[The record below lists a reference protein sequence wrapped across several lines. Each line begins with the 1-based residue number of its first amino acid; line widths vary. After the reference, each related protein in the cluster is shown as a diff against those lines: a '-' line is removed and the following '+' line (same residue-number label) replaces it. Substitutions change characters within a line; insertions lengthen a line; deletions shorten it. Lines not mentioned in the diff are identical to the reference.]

1 MIFKGILMNIE
12 SILKLVEAGF
22 SKEEIT
28 AMTQPAQAQEEPKQD
43 EPETEPARE
52 EPVKEEPAQDKR
64 YEELLSA
71 MNRLTGAIQ
80 AGNILN
86 SNNKEVKE
94 PSAEDILAEVLSP
107 SKGGK

>member
-1 MIFKGILMNIE
+1 MNIE

-28 AMTQPAQAQEEPKQD
+28 AMTQTAQAQ
-43 EPETEPARE
+43 
-52 EPVKEEPAQDKR
+52 EEPAQDKR

-107 SKGGK
+107 SKGGIK

>member
-1 MIFKGILMNIE
+1 MNID

-28 AMTQPAQAQEEPKQD
+28 AMTQTAQAQEEPKQD
-43 EPETEPARE
+43 EPKTEPVKE

>member
-1 MIFKGILMNIE
+1 MNID

-28 AMTQPAQAQEEPKQD
+28 AMTQPAQAQEEPRED
-43 EPETEPARE
+43 EPKAEPVKEEPA
-52 EPVKEEPAQDKR
+52 KEEPAQDKR

-107 SKGGK
+107 SKGGIK

>member
-1 MIFKGILMNIE
+1 MNID

-28 AMTQPAQAQEEPKQD
+28 AMTQTAQAQEEPAQE
-43 EPETEPARE
+43 EPKTEPVREEPVKE

-107 SKGGK
+107 SKGGIK

>member
-1 MIFKGILMNIE
+1 MIYKEDTMNID

-43 EPETEPARE
+43 EPKTEPVKE
-52 EPVKEEPAQDKR
+52 EPVKEESAQDKR

>member
-1 MIFKGILMNIE
+1 MNID

-28 AMTQPAQAQEEPKQD
+28 AMTQTAQAQEEPKQE
-43 EPETEPARE
+43 EPKPEPAKE

-64 YEELLSA
+64 YDELLSA

>member
-1 MIFKGILMNIE
+1 MNID

-22 SKEEIT
+22 SKEEII
-28 AMTQPAQAQEEPKQD
+28 AMTQPAQAQEEPKQE
-43 EPETEPARE
+43 EPKPEPAKE

-64 YEELLSA
+64 YDELLSA

>member
-1 MIFKGILMNIE
+1 MNIE

-22 SKEEIT
+22 SKDEIT
-28 AMTQPAQAQEEPKQD
+28 ALAQPAKEEPAK
-43 EPETEPARE
+43 EEPAKEEPVKE
-52 EPVKEEPAQDKR
+52 EPVKEEPAQDRR

-107 SKGGK
+107 KGGIK